1 MQWWSGEVLLSAGA
15 IGPRPYLLFWE
26 IPVAYHQKYVGPIS
40 YVMIEL
46 VRELTKRKAEGK
58 APMAS

>member
-1 MQWWSGEVLLSAGA
+1 M
-15 IGPRPYLLFWE
+15 
-26 IPVAYHQKYVGPIS
+26 AYHQNYVGPIS